1 MAGSFSLVEKIAVSG
16 AFCAIVAMGIGTE
29 SDPGVIAEQKVATD
43 AAPRTRDAAAPR
55 EATAARSAYW
65 RRDPGEAPSGLAAPP
80 EPAAPPEI
88 LPPGFGAA
96 PSPDLPM

>member
-29 SDPGVIAEQKVATD
+29 TDPGVIAEQKAATD
-43 AAPRTRDAAAPR
+43 GAPRVADTVAQPGAAPRPV
-55 EATAARSAYW
+55 YW
-65 RRDPGEAPSGLAAPP
+65 RLDPGAATVSRLPP
-80 EPAAPPEI
+80 QGPVPRPEK

-96 PSPDLPM
+96 PAPDLPM

>member
-29 SDPGVIAEQKVATD
+29 TDPGVIAEQKVATNG
-43 AAPRTRDAAAPR
+43 APRAAGGADQPR
-55 EATAARSAYW
+55 AAARSVYW
-65 RRDPGEAPSGLAAPP
+65 RLDPGAAPASNPPPQAP
-80 EPAAPPEI
+80 EPPPEK

-96 PSPDLPM
+96 PAPDLPM